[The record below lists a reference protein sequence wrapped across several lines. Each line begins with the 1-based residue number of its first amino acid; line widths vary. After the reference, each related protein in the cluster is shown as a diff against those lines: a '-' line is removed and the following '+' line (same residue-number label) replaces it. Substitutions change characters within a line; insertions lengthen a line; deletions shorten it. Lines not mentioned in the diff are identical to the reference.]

1 MTTPA
6 LCPTPEAMTAF
17 LQANFDGANYPVI
30 TESETGRIALE
41 LPCGPA
47 ELRPGGFISGP
58 TMMAIADTAG
68 LMGVFSHTGMTAP
81 AFTTALSIDFLRPAK
96 GARLLAWAE
105 VIKFGR
111 TLSVINVTLRGSEND
126 KPSAQAVVTYA
137 TGAKAG

>member
-1 MTTPA
+1 MGAATA
-6 LCPTPEAMTAF
+6 CPSADAMTAF
-17 LQANFDGANYPVI
+17 LKANFDGPNHPLI
-30 TESETGRIALE
+30 TEAETGRVALT
-41 LPCGPA
+41 LSCGPA

-96 GARLLAWAE
+96 GQQLHAWAD
-105 VIKFGR
+105 VVKFGR
-111 TLSVINVTLRGSEND
+111 TLSVINVTLRGSDND